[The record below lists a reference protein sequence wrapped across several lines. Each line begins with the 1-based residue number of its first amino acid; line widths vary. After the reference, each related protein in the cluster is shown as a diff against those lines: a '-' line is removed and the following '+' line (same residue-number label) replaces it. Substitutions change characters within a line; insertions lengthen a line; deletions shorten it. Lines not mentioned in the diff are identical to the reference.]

1 MATASAG
8 SESNYISVI
17 LGDMIDPGHV
27 WVSYRRHP
35 KVVEC
40 FDQIEAKL
48 SKHFTAQPPVAPTDT
63 GLIIRDDFVAVR
75 TSPTR

>member
-35 KVVEC
+35 KVVAS

-48 SKHFTAQPPVAPTDT
+48 TKHFNAQTPVMPTGT
-63 GLIIRDDFVAVR
+63 GWFIRDNFVAVR